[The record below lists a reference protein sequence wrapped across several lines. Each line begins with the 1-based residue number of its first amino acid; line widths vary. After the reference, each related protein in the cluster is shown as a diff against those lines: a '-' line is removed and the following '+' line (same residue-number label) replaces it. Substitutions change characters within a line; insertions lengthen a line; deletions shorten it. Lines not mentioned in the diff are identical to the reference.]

1 MPHQDGVDGVV
12 LSNICGMNLWP
23 GLKPRTL
30 LIASI
35 CVVSITACLP
45 PAPSAGRGE
54 RVRSVVVLGDSITWG
69 FFGVTPGIQDPL
81 SSRLAKRGISLR
93 LLGFPG
99 DSIAAPWPGRTD
111 WPTQLQR
118 SVSEDNPD
126 VVIIQSLLFPESAD
140 QAARADYLAKA
151 QELIR
156 IAQSR
161 GAHVYLVR
169 HQRGFG
175 GQAEESNIAEALQ
188 QQAAEGKGVATIPA
202 DWWLDRCEDPY
213 IPDGFHLTERGSECF
228 SNAVNAAVNQL
239 VNQQER

>member
-126 VVIIQSLLFPESAD
+126 VSDVQIRKELEGGADLPQLQKSLKCGTFCGSCVPD
-140 QAARADYLAKA
+140 IKRM
-151 QELIR
+151 
-156 IAQSR
+156 
-161 GAHVYLVR
+161 
-169 HQRGFG
+169 
-175 GQAEESNIAEALQ
+175 
-188 QQAAEGKGVATIPA
+188 AAEHIQK
-202 DWWLDRCEDPY
+202 L
-213 IPDGFHLTERGSECF
+213 
-228 SNAVNAAVNQL
+228 AAAA
-239 VNQQER
+239 